1 MYPFPLVLPL
11 FPNYLSRLNS
21 SFYCIRCYS
30 IDVHSCVGT
39 DLPNDIVRNLVLD
52 HASDV
57 FRSTN
62 SLCGDLTYLGGKPAR
77 GQ

>member
-1 MYPFPLVLPL
+1 MYPCPIVLPL
-11 FPNYLSRLNS
+11 FPNLFSRHYRS
-21 SFYCIRCYS
+21 RCYS

-77 GQ
+77 DQ